1 MSDQN
6 IKTWRQ
12 LKGSVLPYSFDFT
25 DFVNANSLTL
35 SAVTSESSNT
45 NAITIADEATA
56 SNVWSGNLT
65 AVNNGCSEIT
75 LTVTFTGSN
84 VKRVRKFVVEVT
96 DPGC

>member
-1 MSDQN
+1 MSDQEV
-6 IKTWRQ
+6 KWYRQ
-12 LKGSVLPYSFDFT
+12 LKGSILPYTFDFSEYVS
-25 DFVNANSLTL
+25 VNALTL
-35 SAVTSESSNT
+35 NAVTSESSNT
-45 NAITIADEATA
+45 NAITIADESTA

-65 AVNNGCSEIT
+65 AVNKGCSEIT